1 MSAKGLTR
9 FLELENKKEE
19 KMFSHKKWTRLSA
32 LVMIVSMVLSAC
44 AAPTPEVI
52 EKEVVVEKPV
62 VETVVVEKEVVV
74 EKPVV
79 ETVVVEVTPEPTPT
93 KVPTPTPVPPPKD
106 KILIG
111 AARPISGPLKDVG
124 DYAFGPIMQLW
135 VNDVN
140 ARGGIYVE
148 AYGKSLPVEYIVYDD
163 TSDLGTSIRLIEK
176 LILED
181 EVDFLFPNCSTAFLY
196 ASAPLANKYGY
207 VYLGSEGGCTTLTA
221 MLPDL
226 PYVFG
231 VLNYSDYYQIPVLA
245 EVFAEQGVKTA
256 AIIYIN
262 DLHGVE
268 YYHTS
273 LSEFLKKGINVV
285 MAEAV
290 PAFTEDVELVLK
302 AARDSGADAL
312 CAFVYPPT
320 SMAVVGQA
328 MAIGY
333 SPNAFVIGPGV
344 NFQFF
349 LDIYGPQ
356 VVEGLIGFGAWNRKT
371 SPACNELAD
380 KLVAASGEVGMAAFG
395 DEEAFLDWW
404 GGALYWAGLQCLEQA
419 IGKAGTL
426 DQAVIRDVMA
436 TEHFDT
442 VLGDTWFDMTAGG
455 EGGGLLAKEC
465 HPGQVGQW
473 QSGIYEVIGPAD
485 KMTTDVILYPKP
497 AWPAP

>member
-1 MSAKGLTR
+1 V
-9 FLELENKKEE
+9 KKVILLGIIAI
-19 KMFSHKKWTRLSA
+19 TLIA
-32 LVMIVSMVLSAC
+32 LPVLSGC
-44 AAPTPEVI
+44 GKAAPTQ
-52 EKEVVVEKPV
+52 
-62 VETVVVEKEVVV
+62 
-74 EKPVV
+74 
-79 ETVVVEVTPEPTPT
+79 
-93 KVPTPTPVPPPKD
+93 D
-106 KILIG
+106 KIVIG
-111 AARPISGPLKDVG
+111 AARPISGALVSIG
-124 DYAFGPIMQLW
+124 DYAMGPIMDMW
-135 VNDVN
+135 AANVND
-140 ARGGIYVE
+140 AGGLDV
-148 AYGKSLPVEYIVYDD
+148 AGKKMPVELKIYDD
-163 TSDLGTSIRLIEK
+163 TSDLGTSTRLIER

-207 VYLGSEGGCTTLTA
+207 VYLGAEGGCTTLTD

-245 EVFAEQGVKTA
+245 EVLADKGVETA

-273 LSEFLKKGINVV
+273 LSEFLKAGINIV

-290 PAFTEDVELVLK
+290 PPYTEDLELVLK

-312 CAFVYPPT
+312 CAYVYPPT
-320 SMAVVGQA
+320 TMAVVGQA

-333 SPNAFVIGPGV
+333 SPNAMVLGPGV

-349 LDIYGPQ
+349 YDIFGPE
-356 VVEGLIGFGAWNRKT
+356 VLEGLIGFGAYNRES
-371 SPACNELAD
+371 SPELAD
-380 KLVAASGEVGMAAFG
+380 FIDEFIDRFG
-395 DEEAFLDWW
+395 LGKMDWW
-404 GGALYWAGLQCLEQA
+404 GGAFYYAALQCFGQA
-419 IGKAGTL
+419 VEKAGSL
-426 DQAVIRDVMA
+426 DNADVRDVMA

-442 VLGDTWFDMTAGG
+442 ILGDTWFEMTAEG

-473 QSGIYEVIGPAD
+473 QSGVYEVIGPAD
-485 KMTTDVILYPKP
+485 KVTTDSVIYPKP
-497 AWPAP
+497 AWPGE